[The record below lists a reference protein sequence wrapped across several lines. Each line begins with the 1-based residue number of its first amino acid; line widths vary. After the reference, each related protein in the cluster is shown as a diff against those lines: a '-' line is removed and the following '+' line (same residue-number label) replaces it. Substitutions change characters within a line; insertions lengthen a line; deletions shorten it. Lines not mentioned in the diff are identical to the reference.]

1 MMGFSPCLPMTSRAW
16 SELQLAFPTPIG
28 FPSALMIRTIS
39 SFSNS
44 PLTSVMPTGRILAA
58 LSATIISAARGLM
71 CSSPLAK
78 PSLCAIHFLMLETG
92 CGAGTKRVQSV
103 SSGFSI
109 KSVNI
114 LFAGYTSFGQHSST
128 SKARFRGLDV
138 GGQITVLF
146 DFADDF

>member
-16 SELQLAFPTPIG
+16 SELQLAFPTPMG
-28 FPSALMIRTIS
+28 FPSALMMRTIS

-44 PLTSVMPTGRILAA
+44 PLTSVIPTGRILTA
-58 LSATIISAARGLM
+58 LSVTIISVARGLM
-71 CSSPLAK
+71 CSSPLAN

-114 LFAGYTSFGQHSST
+114 LSRLPLAMMTVIPSSAT
-128 SKARFRGLDV
+128 LLRAV
-138 GGQITVLF
+138 I
-146 DFADDF
+146 